1 MTWLME
7 ILRFCQEDKFLIKYY
22 MINHLLLL
30 KTQNM
35 DNHVKTSKH
44 NNIFPKGYVLN
55 WSEKVFVIKK
65 VKNTVSWTYV
75 ISNLNSEGIVVTF
88 YIKSESNRL

>member
-65 VKNTVSWTYV
+65 VENTVSWIYV
-75 ISNLNSEGIVVTF
+75 ISNLNGEGIAVTF